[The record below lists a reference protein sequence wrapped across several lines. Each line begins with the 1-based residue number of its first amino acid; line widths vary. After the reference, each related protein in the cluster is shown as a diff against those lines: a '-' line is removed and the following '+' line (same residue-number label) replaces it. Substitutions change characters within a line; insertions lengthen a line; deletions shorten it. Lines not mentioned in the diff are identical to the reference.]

1 MTDPNTN
8 DSVQPL
14 IVDVA
19 WVAAAGGPVHSVA
32 EAVFRML
39 TGDPDGRTSTRMG
52 MPVHFRRLSPEPGSP
67 MPDPTTWPSA
77 DRRALVVLADTAM
90 LATLTVRNSPAR
102 VALEQLLKHAQQNGW
117 LLLPVALDPAA
128 LSNSLLSGQTNMI
141 RPPDADTAS
150 VAQFVSGSVGL
161 QLHRLLAPDR
171 TVSAFISYATRDGS
185 QIAEGLKAYL
195 DLDTQLQSFLDRT
208 DIYAGESFGQ
218 VLDSHVIAGPVVA
231 IVTDAYAAS
240 AWCGREIVLAKQA
253 GQPVVVI
260 DAVEDGHDRSFPY
273 LGNGPVARW
282 QPNDAAGTYRRV
294 VRLAVEDSLR
304 RTYLPL
310 RIAHLCE
317 LAGVTQPDVVLTHPP
332 ELMTLVGAVLG
343 DGDVVYPDPP
353 IPSTELALL
362 RAAFPALRLRTPT
375 EVWQ

>member
-1 MTDPNTN
+1 MTDLA
-8 DSVQPL
+8 QPL
-14 IVDVA
+14 VVDVVWFA
-19 WVAAAGGPVHSVA
+19 DHDSNTVHPVA
-32 EAVFRML
+32 EAVFRLL

-52 MPVHFRRLSPEPGSP
+52 MPVHFRRLTAASPTLEPH
-67 MPDPTTWPSA
+67 TWPAA
-77 DRRALVVLADTAM
+77 DRRALVIVADEALLFELTARRSPVRD
-90 LATLTVRNSPAR
+90 TLD
-102 VALEQLLKHAQQNGW
+102 QLLRHAREHGW

-128 LSNSLLSGQTNMI
+128 LGNALLSSETNMI
-141 RPPDADTAS
+141 RPPAELDGAAA
-150 VAQFVSGSVGL
+150 VAFVAGSVGL
-161 QLHRLLAPDR
+161 QLHRLLAPQR

-185 QIAEGLKAYL
+185 AIAEGLKAHL

-208 DIYAGESFGQ
+208 DIYAGESFSQ

-260 DAVEDGHDRSFPY
+260 DAVDDGHERSFPY

-282 QPNDAAGTYRRV
+282 QPADPNGTYRRV
-294 VRLAVEDSLR
+294 VRLAVEESLR

-310 RIAHLCE
+310 RVAHLCQ
-317 LAGVTQPDVVLTHPP
+317 LAGVAHPEVVLTHSP
-332 ELMTLVGAVLG
+332 ELMTLVGVTDAA
-343 DGDVVYPDPP
+343 DVIYPDPP

-362 RAAFPALRLRTPT
+362 RAAFPALRLRTTT
-375 EVWQ
+375 ELWQ

>member
-1 MTDPNTN
+1 VTAP
-8 DSVQPL
+8 VQPL

-19 WVAAAGGPVHSVA
+19 WVADAQVDVHPVA
-32 EAVFRML
+32 EAIFRL
-39 TGDPDGRTSTRMG
+39 LSGDPDGRSQTRMG
-52 MPVHFRRLSPEPGSP
+52 MPVFFRRLSDDAAGTGAVS
-67 MPDPTTWPSA
+67 DPSTWPA
-77 DRRALVVLADTAM
+77 TERRALVLLADASL
-90 LATLTVRNSPAR
+90 LAALVVRNSPVRLA
-102 VALEQLLKHAQQNGW
+102 VQQLLDHARAGGW

-128 LSNSLLSGQTNMI
+128 LGNHLLSGETNMI
-141 RPPDADTAS
+141 RPPAGIDAAATAS
-150 VAQFVSGSVGL
+150 FVAGSVGL

-185 QIAEGLKAYL
+185 EIAEGLKRYL
-195 DLDTQLQSFLDRT
+195 DGDTQLQSFLDRSQ
-208 DIYAGESFGQ
+208 IFAGESFSK
-218 VLDSHVIAGPVVA
+218 VLDEHVIAGPVVA
-231 IVTDAYAAS
+231 IVTDAYTAS
-240 AWCGREIVLAKQA
+240 AWCGREILLAKQA

-260 DAVEDGHDRSFPY
+260 DAVADGHDRSFPY

-282 QPNDAAGTYRRV
+282 QPTDPEGTYRRV

-317 LAGVTQPDVVLTHPP
+317 LAGVEHPEVVLTRAP
-332 ELMTLVGAVLG
+332 ELMTLIGAG
-343 DGDVVYPDPP
+343 DGGGTGDVVYPDPP
-353 IPSTELALL
+353 VPSSELALL